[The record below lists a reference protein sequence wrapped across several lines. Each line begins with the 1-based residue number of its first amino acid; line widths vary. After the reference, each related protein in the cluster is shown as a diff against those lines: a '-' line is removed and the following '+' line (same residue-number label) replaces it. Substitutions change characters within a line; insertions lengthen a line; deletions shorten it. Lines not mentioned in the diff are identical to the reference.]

1 MRVPAMC
8 RKSSLLLPGAWF
20 TVRSGAGSTLRAPVN
35 RGIEKMKSSRLF
47 VACAAVAALAIPF
60 AATAKVENNKGS
72 TKSADIPQ
80 CGKVLGTIALV
91 DGDGQGWK
99 AYQLGAP
106 STLLKTF
113 VSKSGC
119 FKLVNRG
126 AGMEAIQREQAL
138 AGGGNLQR
146 GSNVG
151 GGQIKSADWLLVADI
166 AGQNQN
172 SGGSALG
179 GIASG
184 LLGSKFGGLGAVAGG
199 INTKKVEAQI
209 VLSLVNTRTSEEE
222 YNIEGFA
229 KKSDFSWGAAG
240 FSGWNAAGGGSYA
253 NTDVGKVVGLA
264 FLDGYRQLVTQMG
277 GLNANVV
284 ASAPRQS
291 FIATADF
298 ELKRSP
304 SKSSG
309 TVRKIETGMM
319 LYPLGGKE
327 EMWWEVEDENGNVG
341 WVLNTKLAPMAVE
354 NK

>member
-1 MRVPAMC
+1 
-8 RKSSLLLPGAWF
+8 
-20 TVRSGAGSTLRAPVN
+20 
-35 RGIEKMKSSRLF
+35 MKATRLF
-47 VACAAVAALAIPF
+47 AACAAVAALGLPL
-60 AATAKVENNKGS
+60 AASAKVENTKGS
-72 TKSADIPQ
+72 TKNADIPQ

-91 DGDGQGWK
+91 DGDGKGWLQ
-99 AYQLGAP
+99 YQLGAP
-106 STLLKTF
+106 STLLKAF

-119 FKLVNRG
+119 FKLVKRG
-126 AGMEAIQREQAL
+126 SGMEAIQREQAL

-151 GGQIKSADWLLVADI
+151 GGQIKTADWLLVADI
-166 AGQNQN
+166 AGGNQN

-179 GIASG
+179 GIAGG

-229 KKSDFSWGAAG
+229 KKSDFSWGAGG
-240 FSGWNAAGGGSYA
+240 FSGWNAAGGGAYA
-253 NTDVGKVVGLA
+253 STDVGKVVGLA
-264 FLDGYRQLVTQMG
+264 FLDGYKQLVTQMG

-284 ASAPRQS
+284 AAAPRQS
-291 FIATADF
+291 FIATAAF

-309 TVRKIETGMM
+309 TVRKIESGMM

-327 EMWWEVEDENGNVG
+327 DMWWEVEDENGNVG
-341 WVLNTKLAPMAVE
+341 WVINTKLAPMAVE

>member
-1 MRVPAMC
+1 
-8 RKSSLLLPGAWF
+8 
-20 TVRSGAGSTLRAPVN
+20 
-35 RGIEKMKSSRLF
+35 MKNPRL
-47 VACAAVAALAIPF
+47 VAACAAALVMCLSTTASAAG
-60 AATAKVENNKGS
+60 KVENQKGS
-72 TKSADIPQ
+72 TKSADIPR

-99 AYQLGAP
+99 YYQLGAP

-113 VSKSGC
+113 VTKSGC

-151 GGQIKSADWLLVADI
+151 GGQIKAADWLLVADV

-179 GIASG
+179 GIA
-184 LLGSKFGGLGAVAGG
+184 GGLIGGRFGALAGG
-199 INTKKVEAQI
+199 IKTSKVEAQT

-229 KKSDFSWGAAG
+229 KKTDIG
-240 FSGWNAAGGGSYA
+240 FGAGGFVGWGGVGGGAYE

-264 FLDGYRQLVTQMG
+264 FLDAYRQLVDQMG
-277 GLNANVV
+277 GMDANQV
-284 ASAPRQS
+284 AAAPRQS
-291 FIATADF
+291 FVAITGVDM
-298 ELKRSP
+298 KRSP
-304 SKSSG
+304 SKSSS
-309 TVRKIETGMM
+309 TVRRLEGGMM
-319 LYPLGGKE
+319 VYPLGGKE
-327 EMWWEVEDENGNVG
+327 DMWWEVEDENGNVG
-341 WVLNTKLAPMAVE
+341 WVMNDKLEP
-354 NK
+354 KK

>member
-1 MRVPAMC
+1 
-8 RKSSLLLPGAWF
+8 
-20 TVRSGAGSTLRAPVN
+20 
-35 RGIEKMKSSRLF
+35 MKVSRLF
-47 VACAAVAALAIPF
+47 AACAAVVALGTSVAAA
-60 AATAKVENNKGS
+60 AKVENEKGS
-72 TKSADIPQ
+72 TKSAEIPM
-80 CGKVLGTIALV
+80 CGHVLGTIALV

-99 AYQLGAP
+99 EYQLGAP

-126 AGMEAIQREQAL
+126 AGMAAIQNEQAL
-138 AGGGNLQR
+138 AGGGSLQR

-151 GGQIKSADWLLVADI
+151 GGQIKTADWLLVADI

-172 SGGSALG
+172 SGGSNVGAVAG
-179 GIASG
+179 G
-184 LLGSKFGGLGAVAGG
+184 LLGGKFGGLGALAGG
-199 INTKKVEAQI
+199 INTKKVEAQT

-229 KKSDFSWGAAG
+229 KKSDVSFGLGG
-240 FSGWNAAGGGSYA
+240 FSGWNAAGGGAYA
-253 NTDVGKVVGLA
+253 STDVGKVVGLA
-264 FLDGYRQLVTQMG
+264 FLDAYRQLVTQMG
-277 GLNANVV
+277 GMNADVK
-284 ASAPRQS
+284 AAAPRQS
-291 FIATADF
+291 FIATAAF

-309 TVRKIETGMM
+309 TVRKIESGMM

-327 EMWWEVEDENGNVG
+327 DMWWEVEDENGNVG

-354 NK
+354 H

>member
-1 MRVPAMC
+1 
-8 RKSSLLLPGAWF
+8 
-20 TVRSGAGSTLRAPVN
+20 
-35 RGIEKMKSSRLF
+35 MKSSRLF

-60 AATAKVENNKGS
+60 AASAKVENNKGS
-72 TKSADIPQ
+72 TKNADIPH

-99 AYQLGAP
+99 EYQLGAP
-106 STLLKTF
+106 STLLKAF

-126 AGMEAIQREQAL
+126 SGMEAIQREQAL

-151 GGQIKSADWLLVADI
+151 GGQIKTADWLLVADI
-166 AGQNQN
+166 AGGNQN

-179 GIASG
+179 GLASG

-240 FSGWNAAGGGSYA
+240 FSGWNAAGGGAYA
-253 NTDVGKVVGLA
+253 STDVGKVVGLA
-264 FLDGYRQLVTQMG
+264 FLDGYRQLVEKMG
-277 GLNANVV
+277 GLSANVV

-291 FIATADF
+291 FIATAAF

-309 TVRKIETGMM
+309 TVRKIESGMM

-327 EMWWEVEDENGNVG
+327 DMWWEVEDENGNVG
-341 WVLNTKLAPMAVE
+341 WVVNTKLAPMAVE

>member
-1 MRVPAMC
+1 
-8 RKSSLLLPGAWF
+8 
-20 TVRSGAGSTLRAPVN
+20 
-35 RGIEKMKSSRLF
+35 MKSSSLF
-47 VACAAVAALAIPF
+47 IAFAAVAAMGTSLAVS
-60 AATAKVENNKGS
+60 AKVENTKGS
-72 TKSADIPQ
+72 SKNADIPQ
-80 CGKVLGTIALV
+80 CGKLLGTIALV

-99 AYQLGAP
+99 QYQLGAP
-106 STLLKTF
+106 STLLKAF

-126 AGMEAIQREQAL
+126 SGMEAIQREQQL
-138 AGGGNLQR
+138 AGGGSLQR

-151 GGQIKSADWLLVADI
+151 GGQIKTADWLLVADI

-172 SGGSALG
+172 SGGSNVGALAG
-179 GIASG
+179 G
-184 LLGSKFGGLGAVAGG
+184 LLGSKFGGLGALAGG
-199 INTKKVEAQI
+199 VNTKKVEAQI

-229 KKSDFSWGAAG
+229 KKSDFSWGAGG
-240 FSGWNAAGGGSYA
+240 FSGWNAMGGGSYA
-253 NTDVGKVVGLA
+253 STDVGKVVGLA
-264 FLDGYRQLVTQMG
+264 FLDGYKQLVTQMG

-291 FIATADF
+291 FIATANF

-309 TVRKIETGMM
+309 TVRKVESGMM

-327 EMWWEVEDENGNVG
+327 DMWWEVEDENGNVG

-354 NK
+354 AK

>member
-1 MRVPAMC
+1 
-8 RKSSLLLPGAWF
+8 
-20 TVRSGAGSTLRAPVN
+20 
-35 RGIEKMKSSRLF
+35 MKSSRLF
-47 VACAAVAALAIPF
+47 VACAAIAALGTSL
-60 AATAKVENNKGS
+60 AASAKVENEKGS

-80 CGKVLGTIALV
+80 CGHILGTIALV

-106 STLLKTF
+106 STLLKAF

-126 AGMEAIQREQAL
+126 AGMEAIQREQQL
-138 AGGGNLQR
+138 AGNGSLQH

-151 GGQIKSADWLLVADI
+151 GGQIKTADWLLVADV
-166 AGQNQN
+166 AGQNSN
-172 SGGSALG
+172 SGGSNVGAVAG
-179 GIASG
+179 G
-184 LLGSKFGGLGAVAGG
+184 LLGSRFGGLGALAGG

-209 VLSLVNTRTSEEE
+209 VLSLVNTKTSEEE

-229 KKSDFSWGAAG
+229 KKSDVSFGLGG
-240 FSGWNAAGGGSYA
+240 FSGWNAAGGGAYA
-253 NTDVGKVVGLA
+253 STDVGKVVGLA

-277 GLNANVV
+277 GLNADVK
-284 ASAPRQS
+284 ATAPKQS
-291 FIATADF
+291 FIATAAF

-309 TVRKIETGMM
+309 TVRKIESGMM
-319 LYPLGGKE
+319 LYPTGGKE
-327 EMWWEVEDENGNVG
+327 DMWWEVEDENGNVG

>member
-1 MRVPAMC
+1 
-8 RKSSLLLPGAWF
+8 
-20 TVRSGAGSTLRAPVN
+20 
-35 RGIEKMKSSRLF
+35 MKFSRLF
-47 VACAAVAALAIPF
+47 AACAAAAALTTAVS
-60 AATAKVENNKGS
+60 AVAKVENEKGS
-72 TKSADIPQ
+72 SKNAEIPT

-113 VSKSGC
+113 VSRSGC

-126 AGMEAIQREQAL
+126 SGMEAIQREQKL

-151 GGQIKSADWLLVADI
+151 GGQIKTADWLLVADI

-172 SGGSALG
+172 SGGSNLG
-179 GIASG
+179 GIAGG
-184 LLGSKFGGLGAVAGG
+184 LMGGKFGALAGG
-199 INTKKVEAQI
+199 IKTNKVEAQT

-229 KKSDFSWGAAG
+229 KKSDVSFGAG
-240 FSGWNAAGGGSYA
+240 GWSGWSGAAGGGYS

-264 FLDGYRQLVTQMG
+264 FLDAYRQLVTQMG
-277 GLNANVV
+277 GMNANVV

-291 FIATADF
+291 FIATMNFD
-298 ELKRSP
+298 LKRSP
-304 SKSSG
+304 SKSSS
-309 TVRKIETGMM
+309 TVRKIESGMM
-319 LYPLGGKE
+319 LYPLGAKE
-327 EMWWEVEDENGNVG
+327 DMWWEVEDENGNTG
-341 WVLNTKLAPMAVE
+341 WVLNTKLAPMSVE
-354 NK
+354 

>member
-1 MRVPAMC
+1 
-8 RKSSLLLPGAWF
+8 
-20 TVRSGAGSTLRAPVN
+20 
-35 RGIEKMKSSRLF
+35 MKASPLF
-47 VACAAVAALAIPF
+47 VACAAIAALGVSMSAS
-60 AATAKVENNKGS
+60 AKVENEKGS
-72 TKSADIPQ
+72 SKNADIPQ
-80 CGKVLGTIALV
+80 CGHVLGTVALV

-99 AYQLGAP
+99 DYQLGAP

-126 AGMEAIQREQAL
+126 AGMAAIQQEQQL
-138 AGGGNLQR
+138 AGGGSLQR

-151 GGQIKSADWLLVADI
+151 GGQIKTADWLLVADV

-172 SGGSALG
+172 SGGSAVG
-179 GIASG
+179 AVAGG
-184 LLGSKFGGLGAVAGG
+184 LLGSKFGGLGSLAGG
-199 INTKKVEAQI
+199 IGSKKVEAQT

-222 YNIEGFA
+222 FNIEGFA
-229 KKSDFSWGAAG
+229 KKTDITWGAG
-240 FSGWNAAGGGSYA
+240 GAGGGYSGWGGVGAGGYA

-264 FLDGYRQLVTQMG
+264 FLDAYRQLVTQMG
-277 GLNANVV
+277 GMNADVK

-309 TVRKIETGMM
+309 TVRKIASGMM

-327 EMWWEVEDENGNVG
+327 DMWWEVEDENGNVG

-354 NK
+354 PNH